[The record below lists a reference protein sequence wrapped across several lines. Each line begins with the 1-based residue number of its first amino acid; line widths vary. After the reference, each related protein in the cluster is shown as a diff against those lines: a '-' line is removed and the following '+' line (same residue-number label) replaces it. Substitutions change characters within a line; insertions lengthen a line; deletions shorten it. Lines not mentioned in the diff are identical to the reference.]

1 MRYDWAT
8 ATHVGRLR
16 SGNEDAVFPE
26 GVGSGPGPVLVGVA
40 DGMGGHV
47 GGEVAS
53 RLAIEA
59 AAAADTDDPVERVST
74 ANAAVMDAIDNDP
87 QLAGM
92 GTTLTLGIFAGDGML
107 RMGHI
112 GDSRAYLLRNGEL
125 KQLTTDHTFVAD
137 LVAGGYISEED
148 ARIHPRRHIVT
159 QSIGMHEVEIDRIEE
174 QLEPG
179 DRVLLC
185 TDGLTG
191 MVDDATVGRLLV
203 ESHSPSEA
211 AWALIDAANAAGGHD
226 NTTVAVVDVSP

>member
-1 MRYDWAT
+1 
-8 ATHVGRLR
+8 
-16 SGNEDAVFPE
+16 
-26 GVGSGPGPVLVGVA
+26 
-40 DGMGGHV
+40 
-47 GGEVAS
+47 
-53 RLAIEA
+53 
-59 AAAADTDDPVERVST
+59 
-74 ANAAVMDAIDNDP
+74 
-87 QLAGM
+87 
-92 GTTLTLGIFAGDGML
+92 ML